1 MSRCLFLPYV
11 SPAGVSSS
19 DLISMPD
26 SFAGTAP
33 ISPTPSEHDD
43 TPRLPPLLGL
53 AELLRAAYR
62 EDDLTVHVPG
72 LIARGQAGDAYA
84 MLDLALILQLRFQ
97 KEQGLAVLAEALKI
111 RQSFRLCDSRPG
123 SLRVLMIKVPG
134 DLMANTP
141 LECILENAGM
151 SLDVLYVGGELPWPE
166 VVPEHDLAFVAISEA
181 DAHGPVLAQ
190 LATYMEGWPR
200 PVLNPPLCI
209 PRLSRTGAFEALR
222 DVPGLCVAATCRVG
236 RADLQQLTGEPSRW
250 EVTLPEI
257 RFPLILRPLGSHAG
271 ADLCKIDGWSD
282 LDGYLQRVRAAEFFV
297 ANFIDYASMDGLFR
311 KYRVVLIDGRPFVC
325 HMGISQHW
333 MVHYPYDEMRED
345 PARRAEEEACMASF
359 DDDFAL
365 RHGAAITAVQTRFG
379 LDYVGFDCAETRDGK
394 LLIFEMANALVI
406 HAMDDPVMFPYKAG
420 QMRKVFEAFSRML
433 RRRAATEH

>member
-1 MSRCLFLPYV
+1 MH
-11 SPAGVSSS
+11 
-19 DLISMPD
+19 D
-26 SFAGTAP
+26 SVTASAP
-33 ISPTPSEHDD
+33 IAPALSENEDGIRIPS
-43 TPRLPPLLGL
+43 LLGL
-53 AELLRAAYR
+53 AELLRTAYR

-72 LIARGQAGDAYA
+72 LIARSEAGDAYA

-111 RQSFRLCDSRPG
+111 QQSFRLGDGEPG
-123 SLRVLMIKVPG
+123 SPRVLMIKVPG
-134 DLMANTP
+134 DLMADTP
-141 LECILENAGM
+141 LECILEDAGIH
-151 SLDVLYVGGELPWPE
+151 LDVLYVGGELPWPE
-166 VVPEHDLAFVAISEA
+166 VVPDHDLVCVAISEA
-181 DAHGPVLAQ
+181 EAHLPVLTQ
-190 LATYMEGWPR
+190 LATYMEDWPR
-200 PVLNPPLCI
+200 PLLNAPLRI
-209 PRLSRTGAFEALR
+209 PRLSRTGTFEALR
-222 DVPGLCVAATCRVG
+222 HVPGLCVAATCRVG
-236 RADLQQLTGEPSRW
+236 RADLQQLIGEPSRW

-271 ADLCKIDGWSD
+271 TDLCKIDGWSE
-282 LDGYLQRVRAAEFFV
+282 LDGYLQRVQAAEFFV
-297 ANFIDYASMDGLFR
+297 ANFIDYASVDGLFR

-345 PARRAEEEACMASF
+345 PARRVEEAACMASF
-359 DDDFAL
+359 DEDFAM
-365 RHGAAITAVQTRFG
+365 RHGAAITAVQARFG

-433 RRRAATEH
+433 RCRAATEH